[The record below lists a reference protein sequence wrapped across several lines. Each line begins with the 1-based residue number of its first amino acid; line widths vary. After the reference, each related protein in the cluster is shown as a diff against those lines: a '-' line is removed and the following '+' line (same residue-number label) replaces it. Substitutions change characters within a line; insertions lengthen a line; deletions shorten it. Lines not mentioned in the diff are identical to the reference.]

1 MLKMTGIN
9 LKLILDINMYLFVEK
24 GMREGISYI
33 AKRLSKVNDKYM
45 QSSDN
50 KKKQVNIYIW
60 MQLIC
65 MVEQGVNIY
74 LNGFK

>member
-50 KKKQVNIYIW
+50 KKSK
-60 MQLIC
+60 
-65 MVEQGVNIY
+65 
-74 LNGFK
+74 